1 MENMAQERATK
12 QFYFVS
18 GALWTLL
25 LQFTYSYHMHMHL
38 CVYVCMY
45 VCVSERVFALSLQL
59 SSGFLAPV

>member
-1 MENMAQERATK
+1 MLNQGKKNEEQQKEMDNMAQERATK

-38 CVYVCMY
+38 CVCM
-45 VCVSERVFALSLQL
+45 CVSVCD
-59 SSGFLAPV
+59 